1 MQVIDALEAS
11 QNKSSSSTD
20 VKENKEVTHS
30 LATPEKDI
38 TEELQTDSINLEK
51 VDAPASVTDVEDN
64 QKSDVASIAIT
75 QDVFSNEPQKENI
88 ESESDKDDAYEDC
101 QE

>member
-11 QNKSSSSTD
+11 QNKSSSLTD
-20 VKENKEVTHS
+20 VKENEEVKQS

-38 TEELQTDSINLEK
+38 TEKLQTNSINPEK

-64 QKSDVASIAIT
+64 QKSDIASITRT
-75 QDVFSNEPQKENI
+75 QNVSSNEPQKENI
-88 ESESDKDDAYEDC
+88 ESNSDKDTAYEDC
-101 QE
+101 EE